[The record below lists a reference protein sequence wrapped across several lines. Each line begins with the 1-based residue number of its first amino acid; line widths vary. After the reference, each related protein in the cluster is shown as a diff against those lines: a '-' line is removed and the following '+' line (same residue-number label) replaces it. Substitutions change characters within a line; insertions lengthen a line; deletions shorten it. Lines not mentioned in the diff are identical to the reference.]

1 MRSRTVVRLVLC
13 ALGLLSAPLAAT
25 AQRAGGTVT
34 IGYLG
39 NASPSLEADLVDAFR
54 EGLRQLGYVEG
65 QNLVIRYQWAEG
77 QQERHA
83 VLAQE
88 LVRFKPDVI
97 LTAGTP
103 GTLAAKHATPSI
115 PIVTAIAGDPVAA
128 GLVSSLAQPGGNV
141 TGLSALAPELEGKR
155 LELFKQA
162 VPTLSR
168 VVALRNPANPFTTIA
183 WQAMQPAAEAL
194 GVQLQ
199 PVEVRGPHDLDHAF
213 ATLTEVRPDG
223 LIVVP
228 DRFLFTYRASIV
240 QFMAEH
246 RLPGMFPYREFVQ
259 EGGLL
264 AYGPDYTD
272 MYRRA
277 ATYVAKI
284 LRGAKP
290 ADLPME
296 QPTKFELVINLKTA
310 QALGLTIPPTL
321 LFLPGGQGDPIGGGR
336 GTARGR
342 GTGRR
347 EYNHGVSSAVWG
359 RSCLTTACSRQGKLE
374 TLGLGESS

>member
-1 MRSRTVVRLVLC
+1 MSARIVVRLVLC
-13 ALGLLSAPLAAT
+13 ALGLLTAPLAAK
-25 AQRAGGTVT
+25 AQQVGGTVT

-39 NASPSLEADLVDAFR
+39 NASPSLEATLVDAFR
-54 EGLRQLGYVEG
+54 EGLRQFGYVEG
-65 QNLVIRYQWAEG
+65 QNLVIRYRWAEG

-88 LVRFKPDVI
+88 LVRLKPDII

-103 GTLAAKHATPSI
+103 GTLAAKHATQSI
-115 PIVTAIAGDPVAA
+115 PIVTAAAGDPVAA
-128 GLVSSLAQPGGNV
+128 GLVASLAQPGGNV
-141 TGLSALAPELEGKR
+141 TGLSGMAPELEGKR
-155 LELFKQA
+155 LELFTQA
-162 VPTLSR
+162 VPQLSR
-168 VVALRNPANPFTTIA
+168 VVALLNPANPFTTFA
-183 WQAMQPAAEAL
+183 WKALQPAAEAL

-199 PVEVRGPHDLDHAF
+199 PIEVQGPNDLDRAL
-213 ATLTEVRPDG
+213 ATIKEARPDG

-246 RLPGMFPYREFVQ
+246 RLPGMFPYRECVQ

-277 ATYVAKI
+277 ATYVDKI

-310 QALGLTIPPTL
+310 QALGVTIPPTL
-321 LFLPGGQGDPIGGGR
+321 LFLADEVIR
-336 GTARGR
+336 
-342 GTGRR
+342 
-347 EYNHGVSSAVWG
+347 
-359 RSCLTTACSRQGKLE
+359 
-374 TLGLGESS
+374 

>member
-1 MRSRTVVRLVLC
+1 VSKREITMRFHTVGLVAMLAF
-13 ALGLLSAPLAAT
+13 ALLAAPLAAE
-25 AQRAGGTVT
+25 AQQAGGTVT

-39 NASPSLEADLVDAFR
+39 NSSPALEANLVDAFR

-65 QNLVIRYQWAEG
+65 QNLVIRYQWVEG
-77 QQERHA
+77 QPDRYA
-83 VLAQE
+83 VLVQE
-88 LVRFKPDVI
+88 LVRLKPDVI
-97 LTAGTP
+97 LTAGPP
-103 GTLAAKHATPSI
+103 GTLAAKQATPSI

-128 GLVSSLAQPGGNV
+128 GLGASLAQPGGNV
-141 TGLSALAPELEGKR
+141 TGLSTLAPELEGKR

-183 WQAMQPAAEAL
+183 WQAIEPAAAAL

-199 PVEVRGPHDLDHAF
+199 PVEVRGPHDLDRAL
-213 ATLTEVRPDG
+213 ATIKEARPDG

-228 DRFLFTYRASIV
+228 DRLLLAYRASIV
-240 QFMAEH
+240 QFMAAH
-246 RLPGMFPYREFVQ
+246 RLLGMFPFREFVQ

-284 LRGAKP
+284 LKGAKP
-290 ADLPME
+290 GDLPVE
-296 QPTKFELVINLKTA
+296 QPMKFELVINLKTA
-310 QALGLTIPPTL
+310 QALGLTISPIL
-321 LFLPGGQGDPIGGGR
+321 LFQADEVI
-336 GTARGR
+336 
-342 GTGRR
+342 
-347 EYNHGVSSAVWG
+347 
-359 RSCLTTACSRQGKLE
+359 K
-374 TLGLGESS
+374 

>member
-1 MRSRTVVRLVLC
+1 MSARTVVRLVLC
-13 ALGLLSAPLAAT
+13 ALGLLTAPLAAK
-25 AQRAGGTVT
+25 AQQAGGTVT

-39 NASPSLEADLVDAFR
+39 NSSPSLESNLVDAFR
-54 EGLRQLGYVEG
+54 EGLRHLGYVEG

-83 VLAQE
+83 VLARE
-88 LVRFKPDVI
+88 LVRLKPDII

-103 GTLAAKHATPSI
+103 GTLAAKQATQSI

-128 GLVSSLAQPGGNV
+128 GLVSSLAKPGGNV
-141 TGLSALAPELEGKR
+141 TGLSTLASELEGKR

-162 VPTLSR
+162 VPKLSR
-168 VVALRNPANPFTTIA
+168 VVALLNPANPFTTIA
-183 WQAMQPAAEAL
+183 WKALQPAAEAL

-199 PVEVRGPHDLDHAF
+199 PVEVRGPNDLDRAL
-213 ATLTEVRPDG
+213 ATIKKARPDG

-228 DRFLFTYRASIV
+228 DRFLLTYRASIV
-240 QFMAEH
+240 QFMAEN
-246 RLPGMFPYREFVQ
+246 RLPGMFPFREFVQ

-296 QPTKFELVINLKTA
+296 QPTKFEFVINLKTA

-321 LFLPGGQGDPIGGGR
+321 LFQADKVI
-336 GTARGR
+336 
-342 GTGRR
+342 
-347 EYNHGVSSAVWG
+347 
-359 RSCLTTACSRQGKLE
+359 Q
-374 TLGLGESS
+374 

>member
-1 MRSRTVVRLVLC
+1 MSARTVVRLVLC
-13 ALGLLSAPLAAT
+13 ALGLLTVPLAIQ
-25 AQRAGGTVT
+25 AQQAGGTVT

-39 NASPSLEADLVDAFR
+39 NSSPSLEADLVDAFR

-65 QNLVIRYQWAEG
+65 QNLIIRYQWAEG

-83 VLAQE
+83 VIAQE
-88 LVRFKPDVI
+88 LVRLHPDVI

-103 GTLAAKHATPSI
+103 GTLAAKHATQSI

-128 GLVSSLAQPGGNV
+128 GLVGSLAKPGGNV
-141 TGLSALAPELEGKR
+141 TGLSTLARELEGKR
-155 LELFKQA
+155 LELFTQA
-162 VPTLSR
+162 VPKLSR
-168 VVALRNPANPFTTIA
+168 VVALRNPANPFTAIA
-183 WQAMQPAAEAL
+183 WKAIEPAAEAL
-194 GVQLQ
+194 DVQLQ
-199 PVEVRGPHDLDHAF
+199 PVEVQGPKDLDRAF
-213 ATLTEVRPDG
+213 ATIKEARPDG
-223 LIVVP
+223 LIVIP
-228 DRFLFTYRASIV
+228 DRFLLTYRASIV

-246 RLPGMFPYREFVQ
+246 RLPGMFPFREFVQ

-284 LRGAKP
+284 LKGAKP

-296 QPTKFELVINLKTA
+296 QPTKFQLVINLKTA

-321 LFLPGGQGDPIGGGR
+321 LFQADEVI
-336 GTARGR
+336 
-342 GTGRR
+342 
-347 EYNHGVSSAVWG
+347 H
-359 RSCLTTACSRQGKLE
+359 
-374 TLGLGESS
+374 